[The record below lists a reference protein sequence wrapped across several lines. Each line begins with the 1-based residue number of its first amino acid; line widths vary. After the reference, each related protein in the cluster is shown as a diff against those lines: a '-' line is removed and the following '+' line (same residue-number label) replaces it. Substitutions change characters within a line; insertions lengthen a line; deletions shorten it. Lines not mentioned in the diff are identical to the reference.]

1 MNRHQSLL
9 ESFLIALS
17 LASMGVISLF
27 KDVNASASVST
38 NSLARIME
46 ASEAN
51 NSTSNAASDIF
62 SSKQYTLSNNDK
74 NLVLLISNVVYS

>member
-1 MNRHQSLL
+1 
-9 ESFLIALS
+9 
-17 LASMGVISLF
+17 MGVISLF